1 MYLSIVVII
10 ASAVFFYKA
19 AEFENTSTMVW
30 TGLSVLISVLIW
42 LVLGGGFVFLALG
55 QVLLFV
61 GITVYR
67 MFRKE

>member
-10 ASAVFFYKA
+10 AGAVFFYKA
-19 AEFENTSTMVW
+19 AEFENTSTVVW

-42 LVLGGGFVFLALG
+42 LVHGGLVFLALG